1 MFRPPLI
8 FGLGLKQFFQ
18 KLYYTVHYHVAAL
31 LTNKNRMKNI
41 FVYLKNKLLQR
52 KLKASEWFCEE
63 KKRLMTFH
71 WIQIICAESSFF
83 LIFLG

>member
-1 MFRPPLI
+1 
-8 FGLGLKQFFQ
+8 
-18 KLYYTVHYHVAAL
+18 
-31 LTNKNRMKNI
+31 LTNKNRIENI

-71 WIQIICAESSFF
+71 WIQIFCAESLFF
-83 LIFLG
+83 LIFLGLNNFEGSLPDLRLPTGLNQVEDKILSK